1 MAAGVLAA
9 VVFVY
14 LYEPVSNQQY
24 YPQCGFKLATGLD
37 CPGCGGLRSVHAI
50 THGRPIAAFRFHPAV
65 LLSVPFAVYLFGL
78 WLREWRR
85 TGAPPVPLT
94 QSSANRPL
102 LWIAVIFVA
111 VGVIRLIPAKPFSYL
126 ATPSVPAGEPASK

>member
-1 MAAGVLAA
+1 MVLAA

-85 TGAPPVPLT
+85 HGEMPVPLA
-94 QSSANRPL
+94 QAECNQPL
-102 LWIAVIFVA
+102 IWIAVIFIA
-111 VGVIRLIPAKPFSYL
+111 LGVVRNIPVKPFSWL
-126 ATPSVPAGEPASK
+126 ASPPVVEPAAEK